1 MTYTQLALL
10 GVLAVV
16 VLDLAVLRVGLL
28 RRRAF
33 WTAYAIIAFFQL
45 LTNGWLTGRRIVTY
59 NPDTA
64 LTDSSVVPLGDWRI
78 MYAPVEDLLFGFAL
92 IVLAMD
98 LWIVWYRRG
107 IEREPYAD
115 GPWVRRRD
123 ARRAADRDAGRDAR
137 RDARRDADR
146 AAIDRP

>member
-1 MTYTQLALL
+1 VTYTQLAVL
-10 GVLAVV
+10 GVVTVV

-45 LTNGWLTGRRIVTY
+45 LTNGWLTGRAIVTY

-64 LTDSSVVPLGDWRI
+64 LTSGDVVAIGDWRI
-78 MYAPVEDLLFGFAL
+78 AFAPVEDLMFGFAL
-92 IVLAMD
+92 VVLTLD
-98 LWIVWYRRG
+98 LWVLWGRRG
-107 IEREPYAD
+107 IDTGPYAD

-123 ARRAADRDAGRDAR
+123 AARARSAR
-137 RDARRDADR
+137 
-146 AAIDRP
+146 P

>member
-1 MTYTQLALL
+1 MTYTQLAVL

-45 LTNGWLTGRRIVTY
+45 LTNGWLTGRAIVTY

-64 LTDSSVVPLGDWRI
+64 LTSGDVVAIGDWRI
-78 MYAPVEDLLFGFAL
+78 AFAPVEDLMFGFAL
-92 IVLAMD
+92 VVLTLD
-98 LWIVWYRRG
+98 LWVLWGRRG
-107 IEREPYAD
+107 IDTGPYAD

-123 ARRAADRDAGRDAR
+123 AARARSAR
-137 RDARRDADR
+137 
-146 AAIDRP
+146 P